1 MQRLFQMVQHARCG
15 LVALVL
21 VAGLQGCAGMLP
33 QQTPGAGEA
42 KPEAADVKKPL
53 APMTVDAKTV
63 KHIRR
68 LNKTVTLTDATAYTD
83 FINEASL
90 EFQIDNQLLVAL
102 ISVESMFNIE
112 AASQAGAK
120 GLTQV
125 IPRYHR
131 DKITQAKQKLKLYS
145 IFEPRLNIYVGAW
158 VLRDYMDS
166 SKSVHVALQK
176 YNGSLDDPSQAY
188 ANRVIAVYH
197 SLKASGTRSQ

>member
-1 MQRLFQMVQHARCG
+1 MQRLFQMLQHARGG
-15 LVALVL
+15 LMALVL

-33 QQTPGAGEA
+33 QQNPVADEA
-42 KPEAADVKKPL
+42 KPEAAEVKKPL
-53 APMTVDAKTV
+53 APKTVDAKTV
-63 KHIRR
+63 RQIRK
-68 LNKTVTLTDATAYTD
+68 LNKAVTLMDATAYAD
-83 FINEASL
+83 FINEASR

-131 DKITQAKQKLKLYS
+131 EKIAHAKLKFKLYS

-158 VLRDYMDS
+158 VLRDYMDN
-166 SKSVHVALQK
+166 SKNVQVALQK
-176 YNGSLDDPSQAY
+176 YNGSLDDPSQTY
-188 ANRVIAVYH
+188 ANRVFAVYH